1 MLEKYLNHFVS
12 MLTPFMSSGS
22 SSCHAG
28 GDNTGVLWQE
38 YEMDLMRQLSRT
50 CHELKF
56 IWLKK
61 RLCRKVEFIKLQRKL
76 DKFKKNSAVK
86 SPLLGGGRSGSLL
99 PFNCVP
105 FGGRSDS
112 TSAHSRSSSSS
123 SSGSLVKNGTELTK
137 LERDVFEAKLIFH
150 HCHVDVA
157 NDLEHLLKVVLPL
170 TEVLLK
176 RHFFLL
182 LQFTLQKKDL
192 YQKKEWF
199 QKYSESNVNARTL
212 LQPLDSLELLRA

>member
-12 MLTPFMSSGS
+12 VLAPFMTSASSA
-22 SSCHAG
+22 CHAG

-76 DKFKKNSAVK
+76 DKFKKNSVVK
-86 SPLLGGGRSGSLL
+86 SPLLDGRRSSSLV

-105 FGGRSDS
+105 FGARSDS
-112 TSAHSRSSSSS
+112 ASAHSRSSSSS
-123 SSGSLVKNGTELTK
+123 SSSLAKKGTKLTK
-137 LERDVFEAKLIFH
+137 LEREVFEAKLIFH

-170 TEVLLK
+170 TVVLLK

-182 LQFTLQKKDL
+182 LQFTLRKKDL
-192 YQKKEWF
+192 SQKKGWL
-199 QKYSESNVNARTL
+199 QNYSESSVNARTL